1 MMNKAWEKAAVPEH
15 GVGRFRHQALPKLPS
30 GVTLSTKDYW
40 LLPPVAVNGLPV
52 IFFFTMC
59 SAALLHHEKRTG
71 MMPV

>member
-30 GVTLSTKDYW
+30 GVTLYTKDYW

-52 IFFFTMC
+52 IFFSRCVLRHYCTT
-59 SAALLHHEKRTG
+59 KNG
-71 MMPV
+71 QG